1 MTWGSVLDPKLPHGT
16 GAEYSDSVGG
26 RDSMVMEVRFWEDE
40 K

>member
-16 GAEYSDSVGG
+16 GAAHSDSVGG
-26 RDSMVMEVRFWEDE
+26 GDSLVMEVRFGEDE